1 MLRIICRIVERICQ
15 SLGINLTKENKGTV
29 DSACFGYIE
38 VDKCR
43 YRFDVGLAAG
53 LLGVFSTCF

>member
-1 MLRIICRIVERICQ
+1 MLRIICRKVVRICQ

-53 LLGVFSTCF
+53 L